1 MSLWCL
7 PPVVLDEVVDAKGTV
22 WQDHDVS
29 KTDVLEVGEVQGKV
43 GGELAFTVS
52 PDEHRPVFRGRGWCE
67 WLVGVEEG
75 LAMESFA
82 EGLLDKIV
90 SVLSIDLVSLAFCR
104 ELVEDNVLD
113 RVFRGEVLVGVG
125 IRPRGLDELGDEF
138 VPEVPKNWGFIF
150 HTGVGDRGF
159 IWF

>member
-1 MSLWCL
+1 MQRV
-7 PPVVLDEVVDAKGTV
+7 PFGKTTTF
-22 WQDHDVS
+22 S
-29 KTDVLEVGEVQGKV
+29 KTYFLEVGEVQGKV

-52 PDEHRPVFRGRGWCE
+52 PDEHRPVFSGRGWCE

-159 IWF
+159 IWFWNG